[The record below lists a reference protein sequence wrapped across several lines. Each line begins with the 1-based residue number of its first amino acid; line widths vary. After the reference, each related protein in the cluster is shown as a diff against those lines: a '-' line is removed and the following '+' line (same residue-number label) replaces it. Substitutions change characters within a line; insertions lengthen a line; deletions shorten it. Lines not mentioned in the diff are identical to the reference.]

1 MTYVVEEKEDEQK
14 AYKTLVLEPKNLNVL
29 NTELSLKILKELSRK
44 PSCAM
49 DISRKLKEHEQK
61 IYYHL
66 RRLEKSGIIKVI
78 RKEERV
84 GAIAKIFSVSS
95 PFLSVKLFDGEHL
108 VDVKT
113 KLRELDFLKPFIE
126 KGKLNS
132 TIIVGSPDPHGKYG
146 AQASDGSVA
155 IDLGLFL
162 GSFLEHS
169 HPNYKLDTEIRDND
183 LKDNLILIG
192 GPKTNILI
200 DRIND
205 KLPVYFDTKHE
216 FNIVSTFS
224 KSVYADDDIGMIV
237 RMKNPFAK
245 EKEVLVISGK
255 RFKGTRAAI
264 LALVKYLKKLEV
276 GNKFDGGIARIV
288 QGIDRDAD
296 GRIDD
301 VEFLE

>member
-1 MTYVVEEKEDEQK
+1 MTYVVEEREEEQK
-14 AYKTLVLEPKNLNVL
+14 AYKTLVLEPRNLNVL
-29 NTELSLKILKELSRK
+29 NTELSLKILKELSKK

-78 RKEERV
+78 RTEERV

-113 KLRELDFLKPFIE
+113 KPRELEFLKPFVE

-132 TIIVGSPDPHGKYG
+132 TIVVGSPDPHGKYG

-155 IDLGLFL
+155 IDLALLL
-162 GSFLEHS
+162 GSFLDHT
-169 HPNYKLDTEIRDND
+169 HPNYRLDTEIREND

-200 DRIND
+200 DKIND
-205 KLPVYFDTKHE
+205 KLPMYFDTKHE

-224 KSVYADDDIGMIV
+224 KSVYADDDIGIIV

-245 EKEVLVISGK
+245 DKEILVLSGK

-276 GNKFDGGIARIV
+276 GNKYDEGIARIV

>member
-1 MTYVVEEKEDEQK
+1 MAYIIEETENGQI
-14 AYKTLVLEPKNLNVL
+14 AYKTLILAPRNLSAL
-29 NTELSLKILKELSRK
+29 NTELSLKILRELSKK

-49 DISRKLKEHEQK
+49 DISRRLKEHEQK

-78 RKEERV
+78 RKEERA
-84 GAIAKIFSVSS
+84 GGLAKIYSVSS
-95 PFLSVKLFDGEHL
+95 PFLSVKLFDDKHAI
-108 VDVKT
+108 DVKT
-113 KLRELDFLKPFIE
+113 TPGELDFLRPFVE

-162 GSFLEHS
+162 GTFLES
-169 HPNYKLDTEIRDND
+169 VHPNYKLDTEIREKD
-183 LKDNLILIG
+183 LKGNLILIG

-200 DRIND
+200 DRINE

-216 FNIVSTFS
+216 FNIVSTLS
-224 KSVYADDDIGMIV
+224 KSVYTDDDIGIIV
-237 RMKNPFAK
+237 RIKNPWAK
-245 EKEVLVISGK
+245 DKEILVLAGK

-264 LALVKYLKKLEV
+264 LGLVKYLKRLEI
-276 GNKFDGGIARIV
+276 GNKFDEGIARIV
-288 QGIDRDAD
+288 RGIDRDAD